1 MANLAK
7 FRSMLSAAAETDR
20 GLPGVELKQTTDLGQ
35 SFARL
40 VSLDNRHQGETDAD
54 LTGRYV
60 DTFCNSLATPTNK
73 IALELFDQTCE
84 AFAAKVKAAW
94 NSLAGIKEQARE
106 ISEEM
111 EALASK
117 FANNDSYVVS
127 NSKFLQLSED
137 FPVFNWDGTKILGAK
152 NDIARD
158 VNALIITPAENG
170 AMPEVPTRL
179 DQRYLDIVTNSLEQY
194 TAVAPV
200 VLPEETRTALIDQ
213 LANVCSE
220 TPRSAIE
227 ACVDY
232 MSCIRKYVDEYN
244 TLKYISKSPA
254 NGVFDA
260 VKKFD
265 NFITVNFPILD
276 ALVSGQVN
284 VGVEAIEQLKTNANS
299 IINFCKI
306 AAYYEIMQRDTVY
319 SDSILLQGGLIN
331 SDQQEF
337 FEQNGGNK
345 AMIARHIR
353 MMYRD
358 DTSVIPAMGIRSQA
372 ILDSDASVTKT
383 VEEDIA
389 TIKSRISLTK
399 TNARVNAFRI
409 VARDFI
415 EKHEPDAQKRS
426 LEATKKMEL
435 FGNRIAEAVRQY
447 NINFMDAALDL
458 IVSEGYKGTFVEL
471 LKNRLGSAY
480 LALVNNS
487 VGEINNDGIKCAEV
501 GVIADLVCE
510 FVVNKMV
517 NVVSC
522 QELPAVPEGQGE
534 INTTPSEV
542 PVQTPEEV
550 KNEPG
555 VIPAQES

>member
-7 FRSMLSAAAETDR
+7 FRSMLSAAAETNH
-20 GLPGVELKQTTDLGQ
+20 GLPEVELKQSTDLGQ
-35 SFARL
+35 SVARL
-40 VSLDNRHQGETDAD
+40 VTLDNRHQGETDAD
-54 LTGRYV
+54 LTGRYI
-60 DTFCNSLATPTNK
+60 DTFCNSLTLPTNK
-73 IALELFDQTCE
+73 IALELFDQTCS
-84 AFAAKVKAAW
+84 AFAEKVKAAW
-94 NSLAGIKEQARE
+94 NSLSGIKEQARE
-106 ISEEM
+106 LSEEM

-117 FANNDSYVVS
+117 FANNDEYVVS
-127 NSKFLQLSED
+127 NSKYLQLSED
-137 FPVFNWDGTKILGAK
+137 FPVFSWDGTKILGSK
-152 NDIARD
+152 NDVARD
-158 VNALIITPAENG
+158 VNALLITPAENG
-170 AMPEVPTRL
+170 AAPEPSTAL
-179 DQRYLDIVTNSLEQY
+179 DQRVFNLVVDSLERY
-194 TAVAPV
+194 TTVATV
-200 VLPEETRTALIDQ
+200 TLNEETRSALIDQ
-213 LANVCSE
+213 IANVCSE
-220 TPRSAIE
+220 TPRSAVE

-232 MSCIRKYVDEYN
+232 MSGIRRYIDEYN
-244 TLKYISKSPA
+244 TLKYINKSPA

-265 NFITVNFPILD
+265 SFITVNFPILD
-276 ALVSGQVN
+276 AVVSDQVN
-284 VGVEAIEQLKTNANS
+284 VGVEAVAQLKVNANA

-306 AAYYEIMQRDTVY
+306 AAYYEMMQRDTVY

-358 DTSVIPAMGIRSQA
+358 DATAIPAMGIRSQA
-372 ILDSDASVTKT
+372 ILDSDANVTKT
-383 VEEDIA
+383 VEQDIA

-399 TNARVNAFRI
+399 TNARVSAFSL
-409 VARDFI
+409 VAREFI
-415 EKHEPDAQKRS
+415 EKREPDPKQRGLA
-426 LEATKKMEL
+426 ATKKMEL
-435 FGNRIAEAVRQY
+435 FGNRIADAVRQY

-458 IVSEGYKGTFVEL
+458 IISEGYKGTFVEL

-487 VGEINNDGIKCAEV
+487 VGEIDNDGIKCAEV

-534 INTTPSEV
+534 INTTPSDV

-555 VIPAQES
+555 AQPAQES

>member
-7 FRSMLSAAAETDR
+7 FRSMLSAAAETNH
-20 GLPGVELKQTTDLGQ
+20 GLPEVELKQSTDLGQ

-40 VSLDNRHQGETDAD
+40 VTLDNRHQGETDAD
-54 LTGRYV
+54 LTGRYI
-60 DTFCNSLATPTNK
+60 DTFCNSLTLPTNK
-73 IALELFDQTCE
+73 IALELFDQTCS
-84 AFAAKVKAAW
+84 AFAEKVKAAW
-94 NSLAGIKEQARE
+94 NSLSGIKEQARE
-106 ISEEM
+106 LSEEM

-117 FANNDSYVVS
+117 FANNDEYVVS
-127 NSKFLQLSED
+127 NSKYLQLSED
-137 FPVFNWDGTKILGAK
+137 FPVFSWDGTKILGSK
-152 NDIARD
+152 NDVARD
-158 VNALIITPAENG
+158 VNALLITPAENG
-170 AMPEVPTRL
+170 AAPEPSTAL
-179 DQRYLDIVTNSLEQY
+179 DQRVFNLVVDSLERY
-194 TAVAPV
+194 TTVATV
-200 VLPEETRTALIDQ
+200 TLNEETRSALIDQ
-213 LANVCSE
+213 IANVCSE
-220 TPRSAIE
+220 TPRSAVE

-232 MSCIRKYVDEYN
+232 MSGIRRYIDEYN
-244 TLKYISKSPA
+244 TLKYINKSPA

-265 NFITVNFPILD
+265 SFITVNFPILD
-276 ALVSGQVN
+276 AVVSDQVN
-284 VGVEAIEQLKTNANS
+284 VGVEAVAQLKVNANA

-306 AAYYEIMQRDTVY
+306 AAYYEMMQRDTVY

-358 DTSVIPAMGIRSQA
+358 DATAIPAMGIRSQA
-372 ILDSDASVTKT
+372 ILDSDANVTKT
-383 VEEDIA
+383 VEQDIA

-399 TNARVNAFRI
+399 TNARVSAFSL
-409 VARDFI
+409 VAREFI
-415 EKHEPDAQKRS
+415 EKREPDPKQRGLA
-426 LEATKKMEL
+426 ATKKMEL
-435 FGNRIAEAVRQY
+435 FGNRIADAVRQY

-458 IVSEGYKGTFVEL
+458 IISEGYKGTFVEL

-487 VGEINNDGIKCAEV
+487 VGEIDNDGIKCAEV

-555 VIPAQES
+555 AQPAQES